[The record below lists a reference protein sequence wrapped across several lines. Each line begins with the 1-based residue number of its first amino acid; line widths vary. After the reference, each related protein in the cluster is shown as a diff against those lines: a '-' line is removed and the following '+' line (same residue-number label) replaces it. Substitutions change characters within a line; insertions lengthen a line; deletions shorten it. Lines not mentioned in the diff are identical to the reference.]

1 MRQSYSSVASE
12 GEMHRNIVLL
22 FISVVFYTIINYSN
36 SLWQNINKYGDFYL
50 VESQRIQSVFYIGH
64 FLCFKPN
71 NSITD
76 GLLLDV
82 CIIEVDKLNSS
93 LPTFIKYVFL
103 ESESKRFSTR

>member
-1 MRQSYSSVASE
+1 MAKYRCVW
-12 GEMHRNIVLL
+12 RVL
-22 FISVVFYTIINYSN
+22 VF
-36 SLWQNINKYGDFYL
+36 KRDFYL

-103 ESESKRFSTR
+103 ESESKTFSTR